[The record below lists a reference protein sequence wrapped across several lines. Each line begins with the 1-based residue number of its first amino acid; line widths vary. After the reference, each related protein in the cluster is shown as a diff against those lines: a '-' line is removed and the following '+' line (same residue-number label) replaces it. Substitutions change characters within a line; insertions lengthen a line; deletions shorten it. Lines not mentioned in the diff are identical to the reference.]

1 MIAFLIYFL
10 NVAYFFQT
18 SSIKFLQYFD
28 VLFKILA
35 KLFKDKI
42 VNEFDI
48 CFFIKYFM
56 VLSTFN
62 TNEAFRVGKSIKKMI
77 VFWLALNFF
86 TSFFKEYVIDN
97 KIALINDMINFID
110 STFLINNLNIIILS
124 KVKSKLNSRLN
135 F

>member
-1 MIAFLIYFL
+1 
-10 NVAYFFQT
+10 
-18 SSIKFLQYFD
+18 
-28 VLFKILA
+28 
-35 KLFKDKI
+35 
-42 VNEFDI
+42 
-48 CFFIKYFM
+48 M